1 MDMCTN
7 LQQQHLL
14 MEQMIRSQDIEITQ
28 LKNRVKTL
36 EDNEKIRVGFA
47 QEYAPNI
54 GGVDQGEDLMTG
66 DVEKST
72 GKGSDNTDEAANV
85 LSALEAANVLSS
97 RSFPT
102 AAPDGVATASGS
114 FPTAGIFTTAIVTT
128 PYTRRTRAS
137 REIIIEPSHT
147 TSVSTIS
154 AKGKGNEK
162 MVEST
167 CIKKKKIHEQLDAQ
181 VAKELE
187 MEFAKEEQL
196 IKDQGKKDAE
206 IARAQAEKEL
216 GMMIAE
222 LDKSNELIAKYMTE
236 YEQAEADLSL
246 EEKMELITELIK
258 QKVKRVKRPGIQL
271 AQDSSKRL
279 KTSKASG
286 SEPSQE
292 HQTKDSKELS
302 EEELK
307 KMIEIVPVEEVYIE
321 ALQAKYPII
330 EWEIYSE
337 EQRKYWK
344 IIRVGNH
351 TEVYQTFEE
360 MLKRFDREDLDRLW
374 SLVKKTFNTT
384 DPTEDKEKE
393 LWVELKRLYEPD
405 PRDQLWALQRYM
417 HDPLEWRLYD
427 TCGVH
432 HVSTERGHE
441 IFMLVEKDYPLTKGL
456 TTLLLCNK
464 LQVDQYSE
472 MANELLIKI
481 YSIANSPR

>member
-1 MDMCTN
+1 
-7 LQQQHLL
+7 
-14 MEQMIRSQDIEITQ
+14 
-28 LKNRVKTL
+28 
-36 EDNEKIRVGFA
+36 
-47 QEYAPNI
+47 
-54 GGVDQGEDLMTG
+54 
-66 DVEKST
+66 
-72 GKGSDNTDEAANV
+72 
-85 LSALEAANVLSS
+85 
-97 RSFPT
+97 
-102 AAPDGVATASGS
+102 
-114 FPTAGIFTTAIVTT
+114 
-128 PYTRRTRAS
+128 
-137 REIIIEPSHT
+137 
-147 TSVSTIS
+147 
-154 AKGKGNEK
+154 
-162 MVEST
+162 
-167 CIKKKKIHEQLDAQ
+167 
-181 VAKELE
+181 
-187 MEFAKEEQL
+187 
-196 IKDQGKKDAE
+196 
-206 IARAQAEKEL
+206 
-216 GMMIAE
+216 MM
-222 LDKSNELIAKYMTE
+222 
-236 YEQAEADLSL
+236 
-246 EEKMELITELIK
+246 
-258 QKVKRVKRPGIQL
+258 
-271 AQDSSKRL
+271 
-279 KTSKASG
+279 
-286 SEPSQE
+286 
-292 HQTKDSKELS
+292 
-302 EEELK
+302 
-307 KMIEIVPVEEVYIE
+307 EIVHVEEVYIE

-374 SLVKKTFNTT
+374 SLVKKTFSTT
-384 DPTEDKEKE
+384 DPTKDKENE